1 LISVRLENL
10 ARTAPSHRALFPD
23 NPPLRTENDQVE
35 ACALAA
41 LACASPG
48 SGDAMLEAGNLIR
61 ENLGTVLALV
71 DGMVDTLSKG
81 TMPSVDH
88 ANAY

>member
-1 LISVRLENL
+1 VRSRRWH
-10 ARTAPSHRALFPD
+10 AHHR
-23 NPPLRTENDQVE
+23 
-35 ACALAA
+35 
-41 LACASPG
+41 G

-61 ENLGTVLALV
+61 ENLGAVLALV

-88 ANAY
+88 ANAH